1 MTRNQCETR
10 GFEHP
15 LDEAPVGSSI
25 LVVDDD
31 LAVGRA
37 IARVLGRRGSDV
49 VVVHDGQAAIDAL
62 LARRFDVI
70 LSDIQMPGM
79 SGVDLL
85 SIVRAYDLD
94 VPVILMTGAPSLE
107 TAMEAVSLGAL
118 QRSFHLRRDAALL
131 ENLVETVLGDVA
143 PRSGGTN

>member
-1 MTRNQCETR
+1 MGEDTLRKDTRTITAVVAPNR
-10 GFEHP
+10 G
-15 LDEAPVGSSI
+15 V

-31 LAVGRA
+31 EALSRA
-37 IARVLGRRGSDV
+37 LSRVLKMAGYDV
-49 VVVHDGQAAIDAL
+49 VVANDGAAAVEKVMHR
-62 LARRFDVI
+62 AFDVI

-94 VPVILMTGAPSLE
+94 VPVILMTGNPTLE

-118 QRSFHLRRDAALL
+118 QYLVKPTRTRTSSRPWIELRDF
-131 ENLVETVLGDVA
+131 TG
-143 PRSGGTN
+143 SHT